1 MVISLILSLSFDTIL
16 VAIRLA
22 VDFSFDAEPG
32 LTLSTFVLSIVFL
45 AISFTLSVDFCAMSF
60 VLSTDFFPISFVIS
74 IELLVTSFTLSID
87 LLVILVL
94 SINFLTIP
102 LSLSFDFLVISL
114 PLFHFLVLV
123 PPSFFRRCLFVSKV
137 GWGVTIFFRLDT
149 MLDWIP
155 AISLSFCVL
164 KDNILAWT

>member
-60 VLSTDFFPISFVIS
+60 VLSTDFFPAS
-74 IELLVTSFTLSID
+74 IELLVISFTLSID

-155 AISLSFCVL
+155 ALSVSFCVL

>member
-60 VLSTDFFPISFVIS
+60 VLSTDFFPAS
-74 IELLVTSFTLSID
+74 IELLVISFTLSID

>member
-16 VAIRLA
+16 VAIRSA

-60 VLSTDFFPISFVIS
+60 VLSTDFFPAS
-74 IELLVTSFTLSID
+74 IELLVISFTLSLD

-137 GWGVTIFFRLDT
+137 GWDVTIFFRLDT

-155 AISLSFCVL
+155 ALSVSFCVL